1 MNALKKPSSGAQQ
14 LSRRKRELCILLLIF
29 VLGGVF
35 GFFYEELFYYIDLG
49 HLIKRGST
57 FGPWIQIYGFGAV
70 FIALT
75 TRGLRQKP
83 WLVFLVSGAV
93 CGALEYATGYVFD
106 HCFHIRSWDY
116 NVEIWNWGNIDGYVC
131 ARSVMFFALSG
142 LFLQY
147 VLRPLLERY
156 ADRVKPRTLM
166 LTAWIPA
173 VVCVVD
179 MIASTLYDV
188 LTR

>member
-1 MNALKKPSSGAQQ
+1 MEQAAAK
-14 LSRRKRELCILLLIF
+14 KRELYILLLLF
-29 VLGGVF
+29 VIGGVF
-35 GFFYEELFYYIDLG
+35 GFLYEELFYRIDLG
-49 HLIKRGST
+49 RLVKRGST

-70 FIALT
+70 FIAVA
-75 TRGLRQKP
+75 TRRLRDRP
-83 WLVFLVSGAV
+83 WLVFLTSGLV
-93 CGALEYATGYVFD
+93 CGVLEYFTGLVFD
-106 HCFHIRSWDY
+106 RCFHIRSWDY

-147 VLRPLLERY
+147 VLRPLFERY